1 MLNHETVI
9 TSRDGISRHRFCYDH
24 CFWSFDDVTAPFA
37 DQKTVYTNL
46 AQPLLDKAFQG
57 YNTCLFAYGQV
68 SVMFVIYRRCWCVSF
83 VASFLLFFY
92 LL

>member
-1 MLNHETVI
+1 MFFLREIQLGAKQVIKMQDQETVI

-37 DQKTVYTNL
+37 DQKTVYRNL

-68 SVMFVIYRRCWCVSF
+68 SMIF
-83 VASFLLFFY
+83 
-92 LL
+92 

>member
-1 MLNHETVI
+1 MHNHETII
-9 TSRDGISRHRFCYDH
+9 TSRDGISKHRFCYDQ

-68 SVMFVIYRRCWCVSF
+68 SVIFVIVSVIF
-83 VASFLLFFY
+83 VRVICDT
-92 LL
+92 